1 MVLSPELFPLVHMCS
16 DLKLIKERE
25 GKPKRLDKV
34 ILTAGDRC
42 IVELLIKALT
52 YSASYELILPM
63 STFPSK
69 PFS

>member
-34 ILTAGDRC
+34 ILTAGDKS
-42 IVELLIKALT
+42 VVKLLRKALT
-52 YSASYELILPM
+52 YSAPYELILPLT
-63 STFPSK
+63 TFPSN
-69 PFS
+69 PSS